1 MALVEMT
8 IKTDAIE
15 NDIKITPCTSRPNCV
30 SSIDRG
36 RKHFIEPLRF
46 TGSAEDA
53 RHCLLEALSELK
65 RTRVVISEEYYLH
78 AESVSAIMR
87 FVDDVEF
94 FIDDH
99 KKIIHVKSAS
109 RVGYSDL
116 GVNRRRIEKIRKI
129 FNERNTHGQNH

>member
-1 MALVEMT
+1 M
-8 IKTDAIE
+8 E
-15 NDIKITPCTSRPNCV
+15 NDIMITPCPSRPNCV

-65 RTRVVISEEYYLH
+65 RTRVVRSEENYLQ

-94 FIDDH
+94 FIDAH

-109 RVGYSDL
+109 RVGYYDL